1 MYVTWTFGMA
11 LNGDGLVGDLTLRFV
26 SIYMV
31 HKAILYMRSPGK
43 IHIIRTNAQGK
54 DLGI

>member
-11 LNGDGLVGDLTLRFV
+11 LNRDGLVGDLTLRFV

-31 HKAILYMRSPGK
+31 HKAILYMRLPGK
-43 IHIIRTNAQGK
+43 IQVIRINAQGK